1 MNFLRSA
8 LIFVTFTSGT
18 FAADITGTWKATFLG
33 PPDRL
38 PKTVPYMTFD
48 LDANGNQLTGRAH
61 MGGWPGDVLIEDG
74 KIDGDA
80 ISFTA
85 VGKLPWSSSSREGE
99 ASGYPRLC
107 FKGTVQGIELK
118 LTVVWDSVMI
128 HGRPSEVREYQMEGK
143 KTSD

>member
-8 LIFVTFTSGT
+8 LLFAAFTCGA
-18 FAADITGTWKATFLG
+18 FAADITGTWKAVFLG
-33 PPDRL
+33 PQDRL
-38 PKTVPYMTFD
+38 PKTVPYMTFE
-48 LDANGNQLTGRAH
+48 LDANGNQLTGLAH
-61 MGGWPGDVLIEDG
+61 MGGWPGDALIQDG

-99 ASGYPRLC
+99 ASGYPRLR
-107 FKGTVQGIELK
+107 FKGTVQGRELK

-128 HGRPSEVREYQMEGK
+128 YGRPSEVQQYQMEGK